1 MIPHEKSDQ
10 SEEPFTSYGHYT
22 YLDYLQ
28 WQMDEMVELIKGKVF
43 RAAAAPRR
51 IHQELLL
58 EMARIFAD
66 HLDQHPCKVF
76 IAPFDVRLP
85 EDSNLPEK
93 IDTVVQPDICV
104 VCDRS
109 KLDER
114 GCLGAPDLVV
124 EILSPGN
131 NQKELKQK
139 YDVYE
144 KSGVKEYWIIHPDEQ
159 TLLVYRLING
169 AYQPSRLLTHGD
181 LVHSQVITGFKL
193 TISDLFESSEGK

>member
-1 MIPHEKSDQ
+1 MNAEEKPHQ
-10 SEEPFTSYGHYT
+10 SEEPFNSYGYYT
-22 YLDYLQ
+22 YADYLQ
-28 WQMDEMVELIKGKVF
+28 WRIDEMVELIAGKVF

-58 EMARIFAD
+58 KMARKLAD
-66 HLDQHPCKVF
+66 YLDHHLCRVF

-85 EDSNLPEK
+85 KDSSLPEK

-104 VCDRS
+104 VCDPK

-139 YDVYE
+139 YAIYE
-144 KSGVKEYWIIHPDEQ
+144 ISGVKEYWIIQPSEQ
-159 TLLVYRLING
+159 TLLVYSLING
-169 AYQPSRLLTHGD
+169 AYQPSRLFTHGD
-181 LVHSQVITGFKL
+181 LVQSQVIAGFKL
-193 TISDLFESSEGK
+193 NLSYFFENREN